1 MRWGKF
7 EIEGS
12 IIIFLAFFAMIT
24 IMLVFAAKTDLEKE
38 KTKQLEIQKDI
49 EYIQQT
55 KGDSNV

>member
-24 IMLVFAAKTDLEKE
+24 TMLVFAAKTDLEKE

-55 KGDSNV
+55 KGDNNV